1 MKLLSHPHNN
11 NFPRHGIG
19 SATSFKIPATT
30 SFSQCGP
37 DISEYF
43 SNASAPLSAN
53 MWSIPPSVT
62 QLTAVAG
69 KLLAARPEIAAASD
83 QLYKGKTAIVVGAGP
98 AGSTAAMMLAKNG
111 FEVEVGK
118 VTCPAFLHTLHA
130 YHCRFAHCM
139 CSCLGCAAHHYDK
152 LQVYERRPEPQ
163 LDAVATGRAYI
174 ILLIPRGQAALQRLG
189 IPLPNDDNYKSLG
202 TVRHDSK
209 GKVSVSKEEGNI
221 TFSRTDL
228 AQFLV
233 DQARAR
239 YPDSIHYNFQATA
252 TQFDIPGRKASH
264 SSTADSPGCKPAAS
278 MPCPAQHLFHTAAA
292 T

>member
-1 MKLLSHPHNN
+1 MLFRHSQPICGQYRPRSHSLLPW
-11 NFPRHGIG
+11 R
-19 SATSFKIPATT
+19 ARC
-30 SFSQCGP
+30 SQRGLRC
-37 DISEYF
+37 
-43 SNASAPLSAN
+43 
-53 MWSIPPSVT
+53 V
-62 QLTAVAG
+62 
-69 KLLAARPEIAAASD
+69 RAAASD

-118 VTCPAFLHTLHA
+118 ATCPAFLHTLHA

-139 CSCLGCAAHHYDK
+139 CSCLGCVAHHYDK

-252 TQFDIPGRKASH
+252 THRCSYTMTARLSTTHPSAS
-264 SSTADSPGCKPAAS
+264 APLPFA
-278 MPCPAQHLFHTAAA
+278 
-292 T
+292 